1 MTAVPPKT
9 RFMSE
14 IPPKTNRND
23 SDTLNAL
30 HQADRPLSLKVY
42 RGGDSTPSSHVGLE
56 LTVTQ
61 ATFCG

>member
-42 RGGDSTPSSHVGLE
+42 RGGDRTRHR
-56 LTVTQ
+56 T
-61 ATFCG
+61 